1 MAHFAELD
9 SDNVVLRVCV
19 VADEHEDDGENWC
32 RNFWGGT
39 WKQTS
44 YNNRIRH
51 NYAGIGFTYDAER
64 DAFYPPQPFP
74 SWVLDE
80 KCVWQAPVEYPGVAG
95 DRKYQ
100 WDESSRAWV
109 EIE

>member
-9 SDNVVLRVCV
+9 DDNIVLRVCV

-51 NYAGIGFTYDAER
+51 ITPGL
-64 DAFYPPQPFP
+64 
-74 SWVLDE
+74 VLLMMLKE
-80 KCVWQAPVEYPGVAG
+80 MLFIL
-95 DRKYQ
+95 R
-100 WDESSRAWV
+100 SRFQV
-109 EIE
+109 GS